1 MTAGPGNCQGWGNR
15 YKGYVTNG
23 VRPIQYLAMHRWA
36 LSGILAG
43 TLVVTGC
50 AAHQAVPRPFPG
62 APTPPG
68 VTGAPPVETA
78 APPAGATVST
88 PPAETIAP
96 PSAVVAAASAPWVPS
111 LLTTALG
118 LRGTP
123 YRLGGN
129 DPTGFDCSGFVRYV
143 FAQFGQQLPREVQA
157 QFKAGRAIARDEIRA
172 GDLVFFET
180 VSKGAS
186 HVGIALGNDEF
197 VHAPSSRGVVR
208 TERYTVEYWAKRWMA
223 ARRVG

>member
-1 MTAGPGNCQGWGNR
+1 
-15 YKGYVTNG
+15 
-23 VRPIQYLAMHRWA
+23 MHRWA
-36 LSGILAG
+36 LSGILVG

-62 APTPPG
+62 AP
-68 VTGAPPVETA
+68 VPPV
-78 APPAGATVST
+78 T
-88 PPAETIAP
+88 PPATSAERPPDPPAP
-96 PSAVVAAASAPWVPS
+96 TAVSPGGAPSAATLPAEAGGPPPPIVASASATWVPP
-111 LLTTALG
+111 LLTTALA

-129 DPTGFDCSGFVRYV
+129 DPTTGFDCSGFVRYV
-143 FAQFGQQLPREVQA
+143 FAKFGLQLPREVQA
-157 QFKAGRAIARDEIRA
+157 QYKTGRSIARDEIRA

-197 VHAPSSRGVVR
+197 VHAPSSKGVVR
-208 TERYTVEYWAKRWMA
+208 TERYTVEYWAKRWIG

>member
-1 MTAGPGNCQGWGNR
+1 
-15 YKGYVTNG
+15 
-23 VRPIQYLAMHRWA
+23 
-36 LSGILAG
+36 
-43 TLVVTGC
+43 
-50 AAHQAVPRPFPG
+50 
-62 APTPPG
+62 
-68 VTGAPPVETA
+68 
-78 APPAGATVST
+78 
-88 PPAETIAP
+88 
-96 PSAVVAAASAPWVPS
+96 VPS
-111 LLTTALG
+111 LLTTALA

-129 DPTGFDCSGFVRYV
+129 DLTGFDCSGFVRYV
-143 FAQFGQQLPREVQA
+143 FAQFGHQLPREVQA
-157 QFKAGRAIARDEIRA
+157 QFKAGRPIPRDEIRA

-208 TERYTVEYWAKRWMA
+208 TERYTVEYWAKRWIG